1 MRRIVLVAAL
11 FLNVQVIAQVINA
24 DVSSA
29 DYTDPWQVYA
39 HELLRDS
46 VAFKSVRGEKQV
58 VPLVEFLAQKFRDA
72 GFPDEDVHV
81 LPLDSDGEPVAS
93 LVVRY
98 RGSSTSKR
106 PILFV
111 AHTDVVVTAED
122 WERDPFVLTE
132 DAGNYWG
139 RGVLDDKF
147 ATTILTTN
155 FARLKSEG
163 FVPERDLIIAFT
175 GDEETRMLST
185 KSLTQDHFELV
196 DAEFAFNI
204 DAGTGR
210 LSEDFKPIATFLQ
223 FAEKMYVSF
232 RVTARNPGGH
242 SSKPAPDNAIAD
254 LARAITAIHNFDFP
268 VRSSNET
275 RTYFAEM
282 GKLTEGELG
291 EAMRRFAADPYDQVA
306 ADFLKS
312 QPEQV
317 GVTRTTCVP
326 TLLSGGHAE
335 NALPESATLTV
346 NCRVYPGVSV
356 AEVKQVLQEV
366 VDDPAIEIS
375 AVEEFLPAPPSVI
388 RNDIYPLID
397 AAMPEQFAGVPIVPF
412 MAPYATDGIYFRRA
426 GIPTYGL
433 YGMFL
438 RDGEDRS
445 HSSNESLPIDRF
457 YGALDFWYQLTQ
469 SSSAL

>member
-1 MRRIVLVAAL
+1 MRQFVLIFAL
-11 FLNVQVIAQVINA
+11 FLSLQVSAEVT
-24 DVSSA
+24 SA

-58 VPLVEFLAQKFRDA
+58 VPLVEFLAQKYIDA
-72 GFPDEDVHV
+72 GFPDEDVHI
-81 LPLDSDGEPVAS
+81 LPVDSDGEPVAT

-106 PILFV
+106 PVLFL
-111 AHTDVVVTAED
+111 AHTDVVVAAGE

-132 DAGNYWG
+132 EAGYYWG

-155 FARLKSEG
+155 FARLKAEG
-163 FVPERDLIIAFT
+163 FVPERDLILAFT
-175 GDEETRMLST
+175 GDEETKMWST
-185 KSLTQDHFELV
+185 RALTEDNFELIN
-196 DAEFAFNI
+196 AGFAFNL
-204 DAGTGR
+204 DAGAGR
-210 LSEDFKPIATFLQ
+210 ISADFKPIATFLQ
-223 FAEKMYVSF
+223 FAEKMYISF
-232 RVTARNPGGH
+232 EVTARNPGGH
-242 SSKPAPDNAIAD
+242 SSKPTLDNAIAD
-254 LARAITAIHNFDFP
+254 LARAITAIHNYDFP
-268 VRSSNET
+268 VRSNNET

-282 GKLTEGELG
+282 GKLTDGELG
-291 EAMRRFAADPYDQVA
+291 DAMRRFAADPYDQAA
-306 ADFLKS
+306 ADFLKG

-317 GVTRTTCVP
+317 GITRTTCVP

-356 AEVKQVLQEV
+356 AEVKQTLLNVI
-366 VDDPAIEIS
+366 DDPAIEVS
-375 AVEEFLPAPPSVI
+375 AVDEYSPSPASVI
-388 RNDIYPLID
+388 RDDIYPLID
-397 AAMPEQFAGVPIVPF
+397 AAMPEQYSGVPIVPL
-412 MAPYATDGIYFRRA
+412 MAPYTTDGVYFRRA

-433 YGMFL
+433 YGLFL
-438 RDGEDRS
+438 RDGEDLS
-445 HSSNESLPIDRF
+445 HSNNEKLPIDRF
-457 YGALDFWYQLTQ
+457 YEAIDFWYRLTQ

>member
-1 MRRIVLVAAL
+1 MRQFVLIFAL
-11 FLNVQVIAQVINA
+11 FLSLQVSAEVT
-24 DVSSA
+24 SA

-58 VPLVEFLAQKFRDA
+58 VPLVEFLAQKYIDA
-72 GFPDEDVHV
+72 GFPDEDVHI
-81 LPLDSDGEPVAS
+81 LPVDSDGEPVAT

-106 PILFV
+106 PVLFL
-111 AHTDVVVTAED
+111 AHTDVVVAAGE

-132 DAGNYWG
+132 EAGYYWG

-155 FARLKSEG
+155 FARLKAEG
-163 FVPERDLIIAFT
+163 FVPERDLILAFT
-175 GDEETRMLST
+175 GDEETRMWST
-185 KSLTQDHFELV
+185 RALTEDNFELIN
-196 DAEFAFNI
+196 AEFAFNL
-204 DAGTGR
+204 DAGAGR
-210 LSEDFKPIATFLQ
+210 ISADFKPIATFLQ
-223 FAEKMYVSF
+223 FAEKMYISF
-232 RVTARNPGGH
+232 EVTARNPGGH
-242 SSKPAPDNAIAD
+242 SSKPTLDNAIAD
-254 LARAITAIHNFDFP
+254 LARAITAIHNYDFP
-268 VRSSNET
+268 VRSNNET

-282 GKLTEGELG
+282 GKLTDGELG
-291 EAMRRFAADPYDQVA
+291 DAMRRFAADPYDQAA
-306 ADFLKS
+306 ADFLKG

-317 GVTRTTCVP
+317 GITRTTCVP

-356 AEVKQVLQEV
+356 AEVKQTLLNVI
-366 VDDPAIEIS
+366 DDPAIEVS
-375 AVEEFLPAPPSVI
+375 AVDEYSPSPASVI
-388 RNDIYPLID
+388 RDDIYPLID
-397 AAMPEQFAGVPIVPF
+397 AAMPEQYSGVPIVPL
-412 MAPYATDGIYFRRA
+412 MAPYTTDGVYFRRA

-433 YGMFL
+433 YGLFL
-438 RDGEDRS
+438 RDGEDLS
-445 HSSNESLPIDRF
+445 HSNNEKLPIDRF
-457 YGALDFWYQLTQ
+457 YEAIDFWYRLTQ

>member
-1 MRRIVLVAAL
+1 MRQIVLIAAL
-11 FLNVQVIAQVINA
+11 FLSIQSSAEVT
-24 DVSSA
+24 SA
-29 DYTDPWQVYA
+29 DYTDRWQVYA

-58 VPLVEFLAQKFRDA
+58 VPLVEFLAQKFLDG
-72 GFPDEDVHV
+72 GFPGEDVHV
-81 LPLDSDGEPVAS
+81 LPLDSDGEPVAA

-106 PILFV
+106 PILFL
-111 AHTDVVVTAED
+111 AHTDVVVAAGE

-132 DAGNYWG
+132 DAGSYWG

-155 FARLKSEG
+155 FVRLKSEG

-185 KSLTQDHFELV
+185 QALAQEHLELINA
-196 DAEFAFNI
+196 DFAFNL
-204 DAGTGR
+204 DAGAGR
-210 LSEDFKPIATFLQ
+210 ISEDFKPIATFLQ
-223 FAEKMYVSF
+223 FAEKMYISF
-232 RVTARNPGGH
+232 TVIARHQGGH
-242 SSKPAPDNAIAD
+242 SSKPTPDNAIAD
-254 LARAITAIHNFDFP
+254 LARAITAIHDFDFP
-268 VRSSNET
+268 VRSNNET

-282 GKLTEGELG
+282 GKLTDGELG
-291 EAMRRFAADPYDQVA
+291 EAMRRFAADPYDQAA
-306 ADFLKS
+306 ADFLKG

-317 GVTRTTCVP
+317 GITRTTCVP

-346 NCRVYPGVSV
+346 NCRVYPGVSI
-356 AEVKQVLQEV
+356 AEVKQTLQEV
-366 VDDPAIEIS
+366 INDPAIEIA
-375 AVEEFLPAPPSVI
+375 AVEEYLPSPASII
-388 RNDIYPLID
+388 RADIYPLID
-397 AAMPEQFAGVPIVPF
+397 AAMPEQYSGVPIVPR
-412 MAPYATDGIYFRRA
+412 MAPYATDGIYIRRA

-438 RDGEDRS
+438 RDGEDQS
-445 HSSNESLPIDRF
+445 HSNNESLPIDRF
-457 YGALDFWYQLTQ
+457 YEALGFWYRLTQ